1 VFFINHYFIQG
12 GSKMKKLLIIS
23 SAISLVF
30 LCFLGS
36 QVMAAEKVVEQETV
50 TTVTQVPELVK
61 TADNFIILLDSSSS
75 MNEPYLKTGMTK
87 LAAAKEI
94 FKEKNKTLPDLGYNA
109 GIYLVSNFKPIYMMQ
124 KYDRDKVAAALDQ
137 LPEKGSGPTLFVEG
151 ISNLRGVLD
160 GLSGR
165 TVVFLI
171 TDGYYEATPGMK
183 KPKEIAKE
191 LADKHDVCFYVI
203 STAKGAQQKEIL
215 KAVASINECSRV
227 IPFDY
232 LLGRPEYMTG
242 ALFQIDVKNI
252 ETVKTINYLTGFK
265 VDNVQFDFNS
275 SAVPPASHE
284 ELNKLGD
291 FLREHPKS
299 YVVLSGYT
307 DGTGSD
313 EYNLRLARRR
323 AESVQGYLT
332 QYSGVN
338 IGRIIT
344 QWYGKKDPVASNDT
358 KEGQQQ
364 NRRVESVVMGL
375 D

>member
-1 VFFINHYFIQG
+1 
-12 GSKMKKLLIIS
+12 MKKLLIIS
-23 SAISLVF
+23 SVISLVF
-30 LCFLGS
+30 LCFWGS
-36 QVMAAEKVVEQETV
+36 QVMAAEKVMEQETV
-50 TTVTQVPELVK
+50 TTVTQVPEIVK
-61 TADNFIILLDSSSS
+61 TADNFIILLDASSS
-75 MNEPYLKTGMTK
+75 MNEPYLKTGMSK

-109 GIYLVSNFKPIYMMQ
+109 GLYLVSNFKPIYMMQ

-151 ISNLRGVLD
+151 ISKLRGVLE

-183 KPKEIAKE
+183 KPREIAKE
-191 LADKHDVCFYVI
+191 LAGKHDVCFYVI
-203 STAKGAQQKEIL
+203 STAKGQQQKEIL

-252 ETVKTINYLTGFK
+252 ETVKTIDYLTGFK

-275 SAVPPASHE
+275 SAVPPSFHE

-291 FLREHPKS
+291 FLKEHPKS

-313 EYNLRLARRR
+313 EYNLRLARLR
-323 AESVQGYLT
+323 AEGVQGYLT

-358 KEGQQQ
+358 NEGRQQ
-364 NRRVESVVMGL
+364 NRRVESIVMGL

>member
-1 VFFINHYFIQG
+1 
-12 GSKMKKLLIIS
+12 MKKLSII
-23 SAISLVF
+23 LVF
-30 LCFLGS
+30 FVIMFS
-36 QVMAAEKVVEQETV
+36 SVVATHVMAAEKVMEQETV
-50 TTVTQVPELVK
+50 TTTTEQTNIVK

-75 MNEPYLKTGMTK
+75 MNEPYLKTGMSK
-87 LAAAKEI
+87 LAAAREI

-109 GIYLVSNFKPIYMMQ
+109 GLYLVSNFKPIYMMQ

-151 ISNLRGVLD
+151 LHKLRDVLK
-160 GLSGR
+160 GFSGR

-171 TDGYYEATPGMK
+171 TDGDYEATPGMK
-183 KPKEIAKE
+183 KPREIAKE

-203 STAKGAQQKEIL
+203 STAKGTQQKEIL

-242 ALFQIDVKNI
+242 ALYEIDVKTI
-252 ETVKTINYLTGFK
+252 ESVKTIDYLAGFQ

-275 SAVPPASHE
+275 SAVPPAFHE

-291 FLREHPKS
+291 FLREHPKT

-313 EYNLRLARRR
+313 EYNLGLARRR
-323 AESVQGYLT
+323 AESIQGYLT

-364 NRRVESVVMGL
+364 NRRVESIVMGL

>member
-1 VFFINHYFIQG
+1 
-12 GSKMKKLLIIS
+12 MPRLR
-23 SAISLVF
+23 
-30 LCFLGS
+30 LG
-36 QVMAAEKVVEQETV
+36 
-50 TTVTQVPELVK
+50 
-61 TADNFIILLDSSSS
+61 
-75 MNEPYLKTGMTK
+75 
-87 LAAAKEI
+87 
-94 FKEKNKTLPDLGYNA
+94 NKTSL
-109 GIYLVSNFKPIYMMQ
+109 
-124 KYDRDKVAAALDQ
+124 DRDD
-137 LPEKGSGPTLFVEG
+137 
-151 ISNLRGVLD
+151 
-160 GLSGR
+160 
-165 TVVFLI
+165 FLI

-203 STAKGAQQKEIL
+203 SNAKGQQEKEIL

-242 ALFQIDVKNI
+242 ALYQIDVKTI
-252 ETVKTINYLTGFK
+252 EDVKTIDYLAGFK

-275 SAVPPASHE
+275 SVVPPMSHE
-284 ELNKLGD
+284 KLNKLGD
-291 FLREHPKS
+291 FLREHPKT

-323 AESVQGYLT
+323 AETVQGYLA
-332 QYSGVN
+332 QNSGVE

-358 KEGQQQ
+358 DEGRKQ
-364 NRRVESVVMGL
+364 NGRVESVVMGL
-375 D
+375 E